1 MPNKT
6 LHSIYSPAYW
16 PTWLGLGLLRLV
28 NTLPF
33 QSQLRIGKWLG
44 LALFHVAHK
53 RRHVVYV
60 NLKLCFKELDETQL
74 RKMVRQV
81 FIDNGIGVIETAM
94 AWWSP
99 REYFRPRVTIK
110 GKEHLEEALSKGK
123 GVILLGAHFSTLDLG
138 GLLFSLFF
146 PLHTM
151 YRPHNNLLMDKVI
164 TKGRLR
170 SIDSMIDRSDF
181 RSVLKALKRNEI
193 VWYAP
198 DQDFGPTNSVFAPF
212 FGVPAATVPATARL
226 AKMSKSPVIMLSHH
240 RSIDGQYILRVHPP
254 VEPFPLE
261 NDVAS
266 ATRINQEIE
275 KGIRYEP
282 TQYMW
287 VHRRFKTHP
296 RGKNFIYQADSQ

>member
-6 LHSIYSPAYW
+6 VHSIYSPTYW

-33 QSQLRIGKWLG
+33 QTQLSVGKWLG
-44 LALFHVAHK
+44 LALFHIAPK
-53 RRHVVYV
+53 RRHVVYI
-60 NLKLCFKELDETQL
+60 NLKLCFKELNETQL
-74 RKMVRQV
+74 QKMVRQV
-81 FIDNGIGVIETAM
+81 FIENGIGIIETAM

-99 REYFRPRVTIK
+99 REDFRQRVTIE
-110 GKEHLEEALSKGK
+110 GKEHLEEALSKGQ

-138 GLLFSLFF
+138 GLLFSLFYS
-146 PLHTM
+146 LHTM
-151 YRPHNNLLMDKVI
+151 YRPHNNLLMDQVI

-212 FGVPAATVPATARL
+212 FEVPAATVPATARL

-240 RSIDGQYILRVHPP
+240 RTIDGQYILRVHQP

-261 NDVAS
+261 DDVAS

-296 RGKNFIYQADSQ
+296 CGKNFIYQADS